1 MKKHLFGAA
10 LLCLVA
16 ASGMAIAQT
25 IDEIQYYDPADGSPA
40 SPYAGQSVTV
50 TGSIYVVKGTY
61 NGGTHYMQG
70 ATGGISFYD
79 SGITGL
85 DYGTQVEVTGTVSAF
100 SGEIQLASPSVSL
113 TGTGPEPTPTEY
125 LPEEVLLDYET
136 VGSFVSVIG
145 TVTNAG
151 SSDFELI
158 AGDSTLVVYI
168 DSDTGINLGD
178 VQDGDLYQVKSP
190 SVNYNGLIEL
200 KPRRQSDLTEN
211 PGGDTVPVIESINC
225 ANWVPMAMDNITV
238 TASITDD
245 SAVASASVYYRGG
258 GETPGSWNMVPMSNT
273 GGDTYSGTIPGG
285 LGFDLVDFYVEAMDD
300 AAQVVTNPGDA
311 PEGFVTVAV
320 GLTPIYDVQYPAHP
334 DSSNQASALAGQV
347 VNVRGV
353 ITAGTNQTYAP
364 SQFIMQEVEKN
375 EETNSYAYGGV
386 LVYEGTA
393 TYPYYQGDLVE
404 VGGTISEYN
413 NLTELLPHNAFAINL
428 VDFGQELPPASK
440 VTTRVLADDSMPD
453 VDGDPRLGE
462 PWESVWVET
471 FNAVVLDT
479 LGYGEYIVSDSGA
492 RADSLVVAPLTELT
506 YVPMM
511 GDILKITSY
520 INYSF
525 GDYVIVPTSDESI
538 VITGLT
544 DVQDTPQILPAG
556 GLRSVHPNPF
566 NPSTNIKF
574 VVNRDNLV
582 QLNVYNIRGEK
593 VRTLVQD
600 NLPANEYTLV
610 WDGKNDNG
618 RNVASGQYFARL
630 RIGQEVVQVR
640 KMSLVK

>member
-16 ASGMAIAQT
+16 VSGMAVAQT
-25 IDEIQYYDPADGSPA
+25 IDEIQYYNPTTGAPE
-40 SPYAGQSVTV
+40 SPYAGQTVTV

-61 NGGTHYMQG
+61 NGGTHYLQG

-79 SGITGL
+79 SNISGL

-100 SGEIQLASPSVSL
+100 SGEIQLAGPSVSV
-113 TGTGPEPTPTEY
+113 TGSGPEPTPSEY

-145 TVTNAG
+145 TVASISG
-151 SSDFELI
+151 STFELV
-158 AGDSTLVVYI
+158 AGDSTLVCYV
-168 DSDTGINLGD
+168 DSDTGIDLGE
-178 VQDGDLYQVKSP
+178 VQAGDLYQVKSP
-190 SVNYNGLIEL
+190 SVCYNGLIEL

-211 PGGDTVPVIESINC
+211 PGGDTVPVIENINC

-238 TASITDD
+238 SASITDD
-245 SAVASASVYYRGG
+245 SAVASATVYYRGG
-258 GETPGSWNMVPMSNT
+258 GETPGSWSMATMSNS
-273 GGDTYSGTIPGG
+273 GGDTYTGTIPGG
-285 LGFDLVDFYVEAMDD
+285 LGYSQVDFYIEAMDD
-300 AAQVVTNPGDA
+300 AAQVVTNPGSA
-311 PEGFVTVAV
+311 PDGFVSVAV
-320 GLTPIYDVQYPAHP
+320 GLTTIFDVQRPAHP
-334 DSSNQASALAGQV
+334 DSANQASAIVGEV

-364 SQFIMQEVEKN
+364 SQFIMQEQSLPYGVD
-375 EETNSYAYGGV
+375 SYAYGGV

-404 VGGTISEYN
+404 VGGVVSEYN

-428 VDFGQELPPASK
+428 IDFGQELPPASR
-440 VTTRVLADDSMPD
+440 VTTRILADDSMND
-453 VDGDPRLGE
+453 IDGDARLGE

-471 FNAVVLDT
+471 FNATVLDT
-479 LGYGEYIVSDSGA
+479 LGYGEYIVSDTGA
-492 RADSLVVAPLTELT
+492 RVDSLVVAPLTELT
-506 YVPMM
+506 YVPTI
-511 GDILKITSY
+511 GDVLKITSY
-520 INYSF
+520 INYSY
-525 GDYVIVPTSDESI
+525 GDYVIVPTSDEDI
-538 VITGLT
+538 LLTGLT
-544 DVQDTPQILPAG
+544 PVDDTPQILPAG
-556 GLRSVHPNPF
+556 GFRSVHPNPF

-574 VVNRDNLV
+574 AVNRDNLV

-600 NLPANEYTLV
+600 RLPANEYTFV
-610 WDGKNDNG
+610 WDGKNDAG
-618 RNVASGQYFARL
+618 RNVSSGQYFARL